1 MPPAAEATVEAVR
14 DAVDAVAGAVAGA
27 MAGAVAGAMAGAV
40 ARAMGGTVAVVGGA
54 RLRLRCPRASGRTST
69 GKGHVSPPAAPPMV
83 AELT

>member
-14 DAVDAVAGAVAGA
+14 DAVDAVAGAVVGA
-27 MAGAVAGAMAGAV
+27 MAGAVAGAV

>member
-14 DAVDAVAGAVAGA
+14 DAVDAV
-27 MAGAVAGAMAGAV
+27 AGAVAGAMAGAV